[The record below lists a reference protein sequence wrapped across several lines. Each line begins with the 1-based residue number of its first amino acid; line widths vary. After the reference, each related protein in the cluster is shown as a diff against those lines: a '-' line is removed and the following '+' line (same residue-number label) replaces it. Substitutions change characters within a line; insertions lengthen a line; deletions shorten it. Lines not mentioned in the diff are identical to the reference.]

1 LKNQYSYNKSCSEKN
16 SWRKVF
22 KLSAT
27 FLLLFFIFTSCKKKD
42 SAAGKDLMNPE
53 DLLNS
58 AQVDTFTLNTFSIA
72 EDSLISDNPAYAVLG
87 SYNDPKFG
95 TVNANFYTQLRLS
108 GLNPN
113 FGDVSTITIDSVM
126 LGLEYAGFYG
136 EFSSQK
142 VEVYEMTEAINIDSV
157 YYSFSTKTT
166 TSTDLVEPGYGTFTP
181 DPEGITVIGS
191 DTVDTQLRIK
201 LKNALGTQL
210 INEAASGGTNFTSNE
225 NFLSYFKGLH
235 VRVNNASQLAGK
247 GGVFYFNLNDP
258 LSKMTVYY
266 TQDGSQKT
274 FDFLINS
281 ECADFNHVDIDN
293 TGKPVQN
300 VIDNPSSGQVEYYS
314 QAFKSRAV
322 VKMAGLKN
330 LPTNAIIHKA
340 ELILPIQYQTGAKY
354 LPPDE
359 LSVSAM
365 INGKLSGIGV
375 FGLYDYA
382 FKHYTVDV
390 RNYMQALVSG
400 QISTDE
406 LILSPRLFITS
417 AERVVFN
424 GPNST
429 NKKKPKLVVTYTKF

>member
-1 LKNQYSYNKSCSEKN
+1 MKNQYSYNKSCSEKN

-27 FLLLFFIFTSCKKKD
+27 FLLLFFVFTSCKKKD

-95 TVNANFYTQLRLS
+95 AVNANFYTQLRLS

-181 DPEGITVIGS
+181 DPDGITVIGS

-201 LKNALGTQL
+201 LKNSLGTQL

>member
-1 LKNQYSYNKSCSEKN
+1 M
-16 SWRKVF
+16 
-22 KLSAT
+22 SA
-27 FLLLFFIFTSCKKKD
+27 D
-42 SAAGKDLMNPE
+42 

-58 AQVDTFTLNTFSIA
+58 AQVDTFNLRTYSIA

-113 FGDVSTITIDSVM
+113 FGDISAITIDSVM

-136 EFSSQK
+136 ELSSQT
-142 VEVYEMTEAINIDSV
+142 VEVYEMTESINLDSV
-157 YYSFSTKTT
+157 YYSFSTKPTA
-166 TSTDLVEPGYGTFTP
+166 SSDLVEPGYGTFTP
-181 DPEGITVIGS
+181 NPDGITVIGT

-201 LKNALGTQL
+201 LKNSLGTQL
-210 INEAASGGTNFTSNE
+210 INEAASGGTYFTSNE
-225 NFLSYFKGLH
+225 NFLNYFKGLH
-235 VRVNNASQLAGK
+235 VRVNNPTQLSGK

-258 LSKMTVYY
+258 LSKMTIYY
-266 TQDGSQKT
+266 TQDGTQKT

-300 VIDNPSSGQVEYYS
+300 VIDNPTSGQIEYYS

-330 LPTNAIIHKA
+330 LPSNSIIHKA

-365 INGKLSGIGV
+365 IEGKLSGIGV
-375 FGLYDYA
+375 FGLYDFA
-382 FKHYTVDV
+382 FKHYTVDA
-390 RNYMQALVSG
+390 RNYVQALVSG

-417 AERVVFN
+417 AERVIFN

>member
-1 LKNQYSYNKSCSEKN
+1 
-16 SWRKVF
+16 
-22 KLSAT
+22 
-27 FLLLFFIFTSCKKKD
+27 LLFFVFTSCKKKD

-142 VEVYEMTEAINIDSV
+142 VEVYEMSEAINIDSV

>member
-1 LKNQYSYNKSCSEKN
+1 
-16 SWRKVF
+16 
-22 KLSAT
+22 
-27 FLLLFFIFTSCKKKD
+27 
-42 SAAGKDLMNPE
+42 MNPE

-166 TSTDLVEPGYGTFTP
+166 TSADLVEPGYGTFTP
-181 DPEGITVIGS
+181 DPEGITVIGT

-354 LPPDE
+354 LPPNE

-417 AERVVFN
+417 AERVIFS
-424 GPNST
+424 GPYST

>member
-1 LKNQYSYNKSCSEKN
+1 
-16 SWRKVF
+16 
-22 KLSAT
+22 
-27 FLLLFFIFTSCKKKD
+27 
-42 SAAGKDLMNPE
+42 MNPE

>member
-27 FLLLFFIFTSCKKKD
+27 FLLLFFVFTSCKKKD

-181 DPEGITVIGS
+181 DPDGITVIGS

>member
-1 LKNQYSYNKSCSEKN
+1 MKNQYSYNKSCSEKN

-27 FLLLFFIFTSCKKKD
+27 FLLLFFVFTSCKKKD

-181 DPEGITVIGS
+181 DPDGITVIGS

>member
-1 LKNQYSYNKSCSEKN
+1 
-16 SWRKVF
+16 
-22 KLSAT
+22 
-27 FLLLFFIFTSCKKKD
+27 
-42 SAAGKDLMNPE
+42 MNPE

-225 NFLSYFKGLH
+225 NFLNYFKGLH

>member
-1 LKNQYSYNKSCSEKN
+1 
-16 SWRKVF
+16 
-22 KLSAT
+22 
-27 FLLLFFIFTSCKKKD
+27 LLFFVFTSCKKKD

-142 VEVYEMTEAINIDSV
+142 VEVYEMSEAINIDSV

-181 DPEGITVIGS
+181 DPDGITVIGS

-201 LKNALGTQL
+201 LKNSLGTQL

>member
-1 LKNQYSYNKSCSEKN
+1 MKNQYSYNKSCSEKN

-27 FLLLFFIFTSCKKKD
+27 FLLLFFVFTSCKKKD

-142 VEVYEMTEAINIDSV
+142 VEVYEMSEAINIDSV

-181 DPEGITVIGS
+181 DPDGITVIGS

-201 LKNALGTQL
+201 LKNSLGTQL

>member
-1 LKNQYSYNKSCSEKN
+1 
-16 SWRKVF
+16 
-22 KLSAT
+22 
-27 FLLLFFIFTSCKKKD
+27 LLFFVFTSCKKKD

-95 TVNANFYTQLRLS
+95 AVNANFYTQLRLS

>member
-1 LKNQYSYNKSCSEKN
+1 MKNQYSYNKSCSEKN

-27 FLLLFFIFTSCKKKD
+27 FLLLFFVFTSCKKKD

-424 GPNST
+424 GPNSN

>member
-1 LKNQYSYNKSCSEKN
+1 
-16 SWRKVF
+16 
-22 KLSAT
+22 
-27 FLLLFFIFTSCKKKD
+27 
-42 SAAGKDLMNPE
+42 MNPE

-95 TVNANFYTQLRLS
+95 AVNANFYTQLRLS

-181 DPEGITVIGS
+181 DPDGITVIGS

-201 LKNALGTQL
+201 LKNSLGTQL

>member
-1 LKNQYSYNKSCSEKN
+1 
-16 SWRKVF
+16 
-22 KLSAT
+22 
-27 FLLLFFIFTSCKKKD
+27 
-42 SAAGKDLMNPE
+42 MNPE

-166 TSTDLVEPGYGTFTP
+166 ISADLVEPGYGTFTP
-181 DPEGITVIGS
+181 DPDGITVIGA

-322 VKMAGLKN
+322 VKTAGLKN

-340 ELILPIQYQTGAKY
+340 ELILPVQYQTGAKY

-406 LILSPRLFITS
+406 LVLSPRLFITS

>member
-27 FLLLFFIFTSCKKKD
+27 FLLLFFVFTSCKKKD

-181 DPEGITVIGS
+181 DPDGITVIGS

-225 NFLSYFKGLH
+225 NFLSYYKGLH

>member
-1 LKNQYSYNKSCSEKN
+1 MKNQYSYNKSCSEKN

-27 FLLLFFIFTSCKKKD
+27 FLLLFFVFTSCKKKD

-95 TVNANFYTQLRLS
+95 AVNANFYTQLRLS

>member
-1 LKNQYSYNKSCSEKN
+1 MKNQYSYNKSCSEKN

-27 FLLLFFIFTSCKKKD
+27 FLLLFFVFTSCKKKD

-142 VEVYEMTEAINIDSV
+142 VEVYEMSEAINIDSV

>member
-27 FLLLFFIFTSCKKKD
+27 FLLLFFVFTSCKKKD

-95 TVNANFYTQLRLS
+95 AVNANFYTQLRLS

-181 DPEGITVIGS
+181 DPDGITVIGS

-201 LKNALGTQL
+201 LKNSLGTQL

>member
-1 LKNQYSYNKSCSEKN
+1 MKNQYSYNKSCSEKN

-27 FLLLFFIFTSCKKKD
+27 FLLLFFVFTSCKKKD

-87 SYNDPKFG
+87 SYKDPKFG
-95 TVNANFYTQLRLS
+95 AVNANFYTQLRLS

>member
-1 LKNQYSYNKSCSEKN
+1 MKNQYSYNKSCSEKN

-27 FLLLFFIFTSCKKKD
+27 FLLLFFVFTSCKKKD

>member
-1 LKNQYSYNKSCSEKN
+1 
-16 SWRKVF
+16 
-22 KLSAT
+22 
-27 FLLLFFIFTSCKKKD
+27 LLFFVFTSCKKKD

-424 GPNST
+424 GPNSN

>member
-1 LKNQYSYNKSCSEKN
+1 MKNQYSYNKSCSEKN

-27 FLLLFFIFTSCKKKD
+27 FLLLFFVFTSCKKKD

-181 DPEGITVIGS
+181 DPDGITVIGS

-201 LKNALGTQL
+201 LKNSLGTQL

-417 AERVVFN
+417 AERVIFS
-424 GPNST
+424 GPYST

>member
-1 LKNQYSYNKSCSEKN
+1 
-16 SWRKVF
+16 
-22 KLSAT
+22 
-27 FLLLFFIFTSCKKKD
+27 
-42 SAAGKDLMNPE
+42 MNPE

-181 DPEGITVIGS
+181 DPDGITVIGS